1 MKFKYLFLGFAALL
15 MTACDKDFDD
25 WGQQGGNEQGSAVTF
40 GNGSVAEV
48 ALINFGEIPEDQD
61 SVQVCAITAPT
72 SSYSQTSNKYSI
84 TLNATDTGGNSYSE
98 TLDLDDEGRVD
109 RVGS

>member
-25 WGQQGGNEQGSAVTF
+25 WGQQAGNEQGSAVTF

-48 ALINFGEIPEDQD
+48 EVINVIDVVMNFCGMLGLEL
-61 SVQVCAITAPT
+61 SF
-72 SSYSQTSNKYSI
+72 
-84 TLNATDTGGNSYSE
+84 
-98 TLDLDDEGRVD
+98 
-109 RVGS
+109 

>member
-25 WGQQGGNEQGSAVTF
+25 LGQQAGNEQGSAVTF

-48 ALINFGEIPEDQD
+48 EVINFADIAEGQD
-61 SVQVCAITAPT
+61 SVQVCKITAPT
-72 SSYSQTSNKYSI
+72 SSY
-84 TLNATDTGGNSYSE
+84 AE
-98 TLDLDDEGRVD
+98 TANVYEVTFSAKGEELTMKLDSEGRVLYSD
-109 RVGS
+109 FKKFV